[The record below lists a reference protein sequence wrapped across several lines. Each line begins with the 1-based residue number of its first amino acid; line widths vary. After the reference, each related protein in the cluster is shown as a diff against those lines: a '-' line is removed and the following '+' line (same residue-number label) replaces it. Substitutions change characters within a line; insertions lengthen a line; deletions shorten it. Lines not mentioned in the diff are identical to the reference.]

1 MSYQVDPAKKAVA
14 MIQQTLVASQS
25 VEIAQWNQMTDEVC
39 SLVQKISSVTEAV
52 LAENAQLSREMIAAK
67 ANRERQQGANRALLQ
82 SLLQKIVVL
91 DKELENIEAKIKQ
104 IKLDI
109 SPEKDKA
116 KISCYLWQY
125 KEAIAKIREY
135 YLVHQHPMLLSGN
148 KGTGYATVSGPK
160 N

>member
-14 MIQQTLVASQS
+14 MIQQTLAASQS
-25 VEIAQWNQMTDEVC
+25 VEIAQWDKMTDEVC
-39 SLVQKISSVTEAV
+39 SLVKKISSVTEAV
-52 LAENAQLSREMIAAK
+52 LAENAQLSREMILAK

-104 IKLDI
+104 IQLDI

-116 KISCYLWQY
+116 QIPSSLWQY
-125 KEAIAKIREY
+125 YEAIAKIREY
-135 YLVHQHPMLLSGN
+135 YLVHQHPMVLSGN
-148 KGTGYATVSGPK
+148 KCTGYATVSGPK